1 MITCSVTWIE
11 ATSSTVTLSA
21 DESPASPALEITSA
35 AASPP
40 LPSAMISVFTSSC
53 RPSAACAAD
62 GGAGGGAVAFAV
74 AFAGAGRSGVV
85 GGDHHINLRVGG
97 RRIDVLDRHLD
108 FITRDLLP
116 ALLGDIP
123 RERAAEGP
131 ESKSSTF
138 SITST
143 TSTVSW
149 ISCPSASGGKGG
161 GGGAAAAAAVATAV
175 VAWAAAAAVGSAARS
190 AVATAADRAA
200 AARPAAARPAATAA
214 GPS

>member
-1 MITCSVTWIE
+1 MITCSVTWID

-85 GGDHHINLRVGG
+85 GG
-97 RRIDVLDRHLD
+97 
-108 FITRDLLP
+108 ITTSTSASAGAASTYSTDTSTSSHEISCPLCS
-116 ALLGDIP
+116 ATY
-123 RERAAEGP
+123 RASAQP
-131 ESKSSTF
+131 KASESKSSTF

-149 ISCPSASGGKGG
+149 IS
-161 GGGAAAAAAVATAV
+161 
-175 VAWAAAAAVGSAARS
+175 
-190 AVATAADRAA
+190 
-200 AARPAAARPAATAA
+200 
-214 GPS
+214 